1 MFCGYAAHFQ
11 QELLATFDSIRNRD
25 LISLYERIE
34 AIEGSLAAL
43 SMTVGELSEHRA
55 RRLEGDIARWRRGLS
70 RSCWPT
76 RTTIMSDS
84 RRYELEIEAMRREL
98 ERTNAY
104 AEQLAAAARD
114 DATEITRIGVDLIE
128 LRRQFDALVH
138 RVVLVESR
146 IVELL

>member
-1 MFCGYAAHFQ
+1 
-11 QELLATFDSIRNRD
+11 
-25 LISLYERIE
+25 
-34 AIEGSLAAL
+34 
-43 SMTVGELSEHRA
+43 
-55 RRLEGDIARWRRGLS
+55 
-70 RSCWPT
+70 
-76 RTTIMSDS
+76 MSDS

-104 AEQLAAAARD
+104 AEQLAAAARRD

-146 IVELL
+146 IVEIAAAAAAITRMLGDDAVLRASRQRLFNWFIGGVLSCMALLLAFAGVIMWRLW

>member
-1 MFCGYAAHFQ
+1 
-11 QELLATFDSIRNRD
+11 
-25 LISLYERIE
+25 
-34 AIEGSLAAL
+34 
-43 SMTVGELSEHRA
+43 
-55 RRLEGDIARWRRGLS
+55 
-70 RSCWPT
+70 
-76 RTTIMSDS
+76 MSDS

-104 AEQLAAAARD
+104 AEQLAAAARRD

-146 IVELL
+146 IVEIAAAAAAITRMLGDDAVLRASRQRLFNWFIGAVVFCMALLLAFAGVIMWRLW